1 MPSETMFPNKAEEEE
16 EAGREG
22 SRRRHACLSHASPS
36 SPLRE
41 ESTPCNAAGEPGQL
55 FPTFPLTPAQAF
67 LMENPSWASCAFST
81 WLEIFSPVSSG
92 FPCAALVQQEKVAR
106 EGWGRGGLEG
116 FRKTAL
122 SCHLISGGQLCED
135 PGRNVPGRGQR
146 VPGLRAGRDSMSKQ

>member
-1 MPSETMFPNKAEEEE
+1 MPSETMFQNKAEEEE
-16 EAGREG
+16 AG
-22 SRRRHACLSHASPS
+22 LSHASPS

-41 ESTPCNAAGEPGQL
+41 GSTPCNVAGEPGQL

-106 EGWGRGGLEG
+106 EGWAEG
-116 FRKTAL
+116 AWRA
-122 SCHLISGGQLCED
+122 SGKL
-135 PGRNVPGRGQR
+135 P
-146 VPGLRAGRDSMSKQ
+146 